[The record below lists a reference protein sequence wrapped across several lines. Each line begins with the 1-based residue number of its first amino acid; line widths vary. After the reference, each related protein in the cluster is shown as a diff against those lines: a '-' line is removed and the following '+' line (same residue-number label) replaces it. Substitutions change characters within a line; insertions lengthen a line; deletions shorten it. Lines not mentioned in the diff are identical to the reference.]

1 MKLNITGK
9 NMEITDSLQERIQKK
24 LGKLDKF
31 LNESEEVN
39 VRLSQEK
46 LRNTVEI
53 TINLG
58 GDILRVEE
66 TSNDMYNS
74 IDGANDKIVRQIRRH
89 RTKLEK
95 RLRVN
100 AFQDVPV
107 EEEEENA
114 ELVRVNAL
122 PSSPCPWRMP
132 LRRWKCWGTR
142 SSCSSTPKPT
152 PPVWSISARP
162 ETTVCSKAST
172 RKMNIAGLPQT
183 LCSAAA
189 LF

>member
-100 AFQDVPV
+100 AFQDEVPAED
-107 EEEEENA
+107 EEESV
-114 ELVRVNAL
+114 ELVRVKRFAVKPMSVDDAIAQMEMLGHSFYLFLNA
-122 PSSPCPWRMP
+122 
-132 LRRWKCWGTR
+132 
-142 SSCSSTPKPT
+142 
-152 PPVWSISARP
+152 
-162 ETTVCSKAST
+162 ETDTTCVVYK
-172 RKMNIAGLPQT
+172 REAGNYGL
-183 LCSAAA
+183 LESVNA
-189 LF
+189 